1 MLKRILLC
9 CALGWQSSAAMAAL
23 ACGDYSAALYEHG
36 ALYRK
41 EADGK
46 WSGIDKDILDE
57 VSRRSG
63 CVFHTFLDSRVRIWA
78 RLEQGTLDMTV
89 SGIPTP
95 EREKFAQFIPY
106 LGSRNY
112 LLMQKSVA
120 QRVQTASGF
129 AADPTLKIGVV
140 KSFKH
145 GAFYDAWLEP
155 LRAQGRVYE
164 AADLSAVLNLFK
176 IGRVQAMIALPTSW
190 AAYVKQEKMED
201 KIRILDPAQKND
213 VIGALVISRQRVP
226 QHAFEAMRK
235 AVREMREDGTLK
247 AIYARH
253 VGPDMAAELINY

>member
-1 MLKRILLC
+1 MLKRTLLC
-9 CALGWQSSAAMAAL
+9 CALWWQAPSAMAAL
-23 ACGDYSAALYEHG
+23 ACGEYSAALYEHG
-36 ALYRK
+36 ALYHK
-41 EADGK
+41 DVDGN

-63 CVFHTFLDSRVRIWA
+63 CQFQTSLDSRVRIWA
-78 RLEQGTLDMTV
+78 RLEQGTLDMSV

-120 QRVQTASGF
+120 QRVLTASGF
-129 AADPTLKIGVV
+129 AADSTLKIGVV

-164 AADLSAVLNLFK
+164 AADLSGVLNLFK

-190 AAYVKQEKMED
+190 VPFIKQEKMED
-201 KIRILDPAQKND
+201 KIRVLDPAQKND
-213 VIGALVISRQRVP
+213 VIGGLVISRQRVP
-226 QHAFEAMRK
+226 QHAVEAMRK
-235 AVREMREDGTLK
+235 AIKEMREDGTLK
-247 AIYARH
+247 TIYTRH
-253 VGPDMAAELINY
+253 VGAELAAELVNF